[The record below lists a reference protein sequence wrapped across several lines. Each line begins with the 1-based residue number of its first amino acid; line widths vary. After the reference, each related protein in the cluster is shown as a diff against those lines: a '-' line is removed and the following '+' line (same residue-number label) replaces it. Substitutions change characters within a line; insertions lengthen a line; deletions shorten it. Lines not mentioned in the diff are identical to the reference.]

1 MTAYEYV
8 QTIGR
13 ARTTRRVWQTAEAA
27 REDARISD
35 REWHAVIAAAQ
46 IKERGILQGLRVR
59 LAALID
65 AADKVYRLPEYTPAD
80 ALRITADAL
89 YSMAGR

>member
-13 ARTTRRVWQTAEAA
+13 ARTTRRIWQTAETA
-27 REDARISD
+27 REDVRISD
-35 REWHAVIAAAQ
+35 REWHAIIAAAQ
-46 IKERGILQGLRVR
+46 IKERSILRGLRVR

-65 AADKVYRLPEYTPAD
+65 AADRVYRLPEYTPAE
-80 ALRITADAL
+80 AMQITANAL

>member
-13 ARTTRRVWQTAEAA
+13 ARTTRRVWQTAETA
-27 REDARISD
+27 RGDVHISD
-35 REWHAVIAAAQ
+35 REWHAIITAAQ
-46 IKERGILQGLRVR
+46 VKERGILRGLRVR
-59 LAALID
+59 LAELID
-65 AADKVYRLPEYTPAD
+65 AADRVYRLPEYTPAE